1 MKMKK
6 PLKILLAYLPA
17 LICMAAIFF
26 FSAQSAGES
35 SVLSDTVVD
44 MIRHDGSLTE
54 RLTVIVRKTAH
65 FLEYALL
72 GGLLYTGNRLTGV
85 KRRLPAAAAVSS
97 LYAVSDEIHQYFVPG
112 RACMAAD
119 VLLDSCGALAGAAA
133 AMLIFKIIG
142 GKKE

>member
-1 MKMKK
+1 MKK

-72 GGLLYTGNRLTGV
+72 GGLFYTGNRLTGV
-85 KRRLPAAAAVSS
+85 KRRLSAAAAVSS